1 MNITSRIW
9 TRLLRYW
16 WQFTIPLRLRAIGVS
31 IGKDVCF
38 YGMPVVS
45 MSKKSKIIIG
55 DRVTLCSDSRFTAL
69 GVNHPVVLRT
79 LRVGS
84 QIYIGSDTG
93 ISGGAICAAI
103 NIAIGSECLLG
114 ANVTIADN
122 DFHSTNPKNR
132 RFNND
137 ENDIRAASIEIH
149 DNVFIGMNSTI
160 LKGVTI
166 GENSVIGAGSIVTKN
181 IIKNS
186 SAAGCPAIHLRA

>member
-1 MNITSRIW
+1 M
-9 TRLLRYW
+9 RYW